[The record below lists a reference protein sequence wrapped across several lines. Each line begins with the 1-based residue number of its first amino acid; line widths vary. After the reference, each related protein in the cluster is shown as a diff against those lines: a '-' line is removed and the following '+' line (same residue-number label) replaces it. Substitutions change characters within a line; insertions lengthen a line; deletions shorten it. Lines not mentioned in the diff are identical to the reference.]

1 MSAAAR
7 RRLLGALGAGP
18 IAALAG
24 CIGLPEA
31 PAHVYYELEDAGPVA
46 APAAASRTPARD
58 AHTLRV
64 SGAAASAFLDGTGL
78 AYSRAPGARAYYQLA
93 SWSERPAVR
102 IARLLERR
110 LASTGAFGHV
120 ASAGAPV
127 RADWLLELR
136 LEQFFHDDVSPP
148 GMARIELAAELIDW
162 RARRAIGQRR
172 FAHSEP
178 LADES
183 AAQAAAAF
191 NRALARL
198 LDELQGWAIAL
209 AEASQRPGVA
219 PAGS

>member
-31 PAHVYYELEDAGPVA
+31 PAHVYYELEDAGPV
-46 APAAASRTPARD
+46 PAAAPHMPVRGAR
-58 AHTLRV
+58 TLRV

-78 AYSRAPGARAYYQLA
+78 VYSRAPGARAYYQLA

-110 LASTGAFGHV
+110 LAATGAFGDV

-127 RADWLLELR
+127 RAEWLLELQ
-136 LEQFFHDDVSPP
+136 LEQFFHDDVAPP
-148 GMARIELAAELIDW
+148 GAARIELAAELIDW
-162 RARRAIGQRR
+162 SARRPIGRRR
-172 FAHSEP
+172 FTHGEP
-178 LADES
+178 LAGES
-183 AAQAAAAF
+183 AAHAVAAF

-198 LDELQGWAIAL
+198 LDELQAWTTAL
-209 AEASQRPGVA
+209 AAASQRPEGA